1 MSETDRPFLA
11 YAFIC
16 PAAGQRCTLYYS
28 NSKYYSAATAEIETW
43 HDYDWQ
49 GVAILAD
56 K

>member
-1 MSETDRPFLA
+1 MLLFALQQVNVALSS
-11 YAFIC
+11 
-16 PAAGQRCTLYYS
+16 LYYS